1 MAWSLIDKI
10 LLLLVDTIADIS
22 KNVDVYGRQVMSK
35 LPVPMQV
42 SVPAM

>member
-1 MAWSLIDKI
+1 MDKI
-10 LLLLVDTIADIS
+10 LLRLVDTIADMC
-22 KNVDVYGRQVMSK
+22 KNIDVYGRQVMSK